1 MLTVKHLCVNI
12 ILNNVVGEAVM
23 DKKWEYRDQI
33 VICAVG
39 CVFILIYS
47 LLALIPEPAVKII
60 FIFLD
65 VFIIATMIYNF
76 TAIRFDATGFQ
87 ECTLFKKG
95 EVITWESIY
104 KAEHRVEHRYG
115 GSRYDDNFRYVAIYT
130 NEHFLEPSVL
140 KRARTRKA
148 KKNEAIV
155 MLGRFEI
162 STFRDYLEK
171 YRPDLFIERD
181 ISAI

>member
-1 MLTVKHLCVNI
+1 MMIYESKMGIPRPNRNVCHLQCGYLIFWI
-12 ILNNVVGEAVM
+12 IGVDTRTCGEN
-23 DKKWEYRDQI
+23 
-33 VICAVG
+33 
-39 CVFILIYS
+39 
-47 LLALIPEPAVKII
+47 I
-60 FIFLD
+60 FITID
-65 VFIIATMIYNF
+65 VLLIAAMVLCF

-87 ECTLFKKG
+87 KCTLFKKD

-115 GSRYDDNFRYVAIYT
+115 GNRYDDNLRYVAIYT
-130 NEHFLEPSVL
+130 NEHFLEPTVL
-140 KRARTRKA
+140 KRTRTRKA

-162 STFRDYLEK
+162 ATFRDYLEK

-181 ISAI
+181 VSAI